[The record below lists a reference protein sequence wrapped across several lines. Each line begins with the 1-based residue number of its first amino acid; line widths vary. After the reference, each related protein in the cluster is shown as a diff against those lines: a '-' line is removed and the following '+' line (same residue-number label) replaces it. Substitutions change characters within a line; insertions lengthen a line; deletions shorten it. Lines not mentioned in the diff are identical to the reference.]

1 MAEFDV
7 RIKLKRDT
15 SANWTANNPV
25 LLNGERIIVD
35 TDAGEVR
42 YKTGDGTKTYI
53 QLPFDDEAV
62 RNLVDSKYTDLQERI
77 NNLAVNGGAV
87 QSDWSV
93 TDDTSLAFIK
103 NKPEIPNV
111 DGLATEEF
119 VTERLANVSISWA
132 SF

>member
-1 MAEFDV
+1 MAEFDA

-42 YKTGDGTKTYI
+42 YKTGDGTKTYT

-62 RNLVDSKYTDLQERI
+62 RNLVDSKYAELQERI

-103 NKPEIPNV
+103 NKPEIPST
-111 DGLATEEF
+111 DGFATEEF
-119 VTERLANVSISWA
+119 VTEQLSNVSISWD